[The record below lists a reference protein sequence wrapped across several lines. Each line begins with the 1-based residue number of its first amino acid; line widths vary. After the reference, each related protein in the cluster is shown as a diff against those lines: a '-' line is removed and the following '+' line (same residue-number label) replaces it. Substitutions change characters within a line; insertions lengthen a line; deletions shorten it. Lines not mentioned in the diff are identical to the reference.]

1 MPDLKI
7 LEEAVF
13 GVADNNDTKILVRHR
28 CDDLEETHLYKVIL
42 QNEQIHFVLADS
54 PEAAISQSLCKKGFE
69 YDDKDTLRKTA
80 LCIQIPFRIKG
91 WSDIEF

>member
-1 MPDLKI
+1 MFKKSLTHNKNTHNVEFLRKIVMPDLKI
-7 LEEAVF
+7 IEEAVF

-54 PEAAISQSLCKKGFE
+54 PKTAISQSLCK
-69 YDDKDTLRKTA
+69 
-80 LCIQIPFRIKG
+80 
-91 WSDIEF
+91 